1 MSQMRASVVSIEANI
16 AEGSGRR
23 TDADYGRFLDI
34 ALGSTNE
41 TECHLMIARDLGLMS
56 TPEAESLLRDT
67 DSVRRM
73 LVGLRRKMFGSA

>member
-1 MSQMRASVVSIEANI
+1 VRASAVSIEANI

-23 TDADYGRFLDI
+23 TEADYGRFLDI

-56 TPEAESLLRDT
+56 RISAECLLRNT
-67 DSVRRM
+67 NEVRRM
-73 LVGLRRKMFGSA
+73 LVGLRRRLPTTPRF